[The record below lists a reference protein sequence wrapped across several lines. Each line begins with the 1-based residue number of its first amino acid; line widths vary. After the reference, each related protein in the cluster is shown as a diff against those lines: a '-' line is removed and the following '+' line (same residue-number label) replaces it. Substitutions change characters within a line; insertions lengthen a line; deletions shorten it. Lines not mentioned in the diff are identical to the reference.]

1 MKMNGQNQKPIT
13 DPDAPASSQSA
24 WSSGPSNPAESS
36 PGSQPSGAPA
46 STPPPVYRD
55 WREQRRAERWARREA
70 RWQRHAGRPYSW
82 IGGAILILLGVV
94 FLLQNMGIPFLV
106 NWWALFILIPAFWA
120 FVTAWDSYRG
130 NGRLTRGGAGS
141 LTGGI
146 LLTILA
152 LIFLS
157 NLNLGLFWPVLLIV
171 GGLVLLGT
179 TLIPA

>member
-1 MKMNGQNQKPIT
+1 MKMNDQNQKPIA
-13 DPDAPASSQSA
+13 DSDALVSSQSTL
-24 WSSGPSNPAESS
+24 SSGPSNPAESS
-36 PGSQPSGAPA
+36 PGSQASGAPA
-46 STPPPVYRD
+46 STPPPEYRD
-55 WREQRRAERWARREA
+55 WREQRRAERWASREA
-70 RWQRHAGRPYSW
+70 RWQRRVGRPYGW

-94 FLLQNMGIPFLV
+94 FLLQNMGIPFLA

-120 FVTAWDSYRG
+120 FVAAWDSYRD

-157 NLNLGLFWPVLLIV
+157 NLNLGLFWSVLLIV
-171 GGLVLLGT
+171 GGLVLLAT
-179 TLIPA
+179 VFLPE